1 MEFKLGGGDYVRNNL
16 RENVSK
22 YVCAYLNGR
31 TEGTLVWM
39 VDRGHVVGVNCEDE
53 DKIRRSYI
61 DESIRDIKPPVDNKD
76 YQVEF
81 VPVED
86 NGKIE
91 ANCKVIKITV
101 YKRKQL
107 NRLFDSKGHVYMRR
121 DCCVRDFSAAEAQ
134 DWILQV
140 CIGCRNDI
148 ETIPDWR
155 WAYAYLDTNLPF
167 ILPRPVD
174 QQYVNK
180 RTCIKNQYM
189 KTHIRLPLN
198 SV

>member
-1 MEFKLGGGDYVRNNL
+1 MYVDINVEMELPAIYYRKGQHIGKETRQIEFKLGGGDYVRNNL

-22 YVCAYLNGR
+22 YVKGR
-31 TEGTLVWM
+31 TEGTLFIG
-39 VDRGHVVGVNCEDE
+39 VDDKGHFVGVNCEDE
-53 DKIRRSYI
+53 DNIRRSYI
-61 DESIRDIKPPVDNKD
+61 DEIIRDIKHSVDNKDYQVEYIKPPVDNKD

-107 NRLFDSKGHVYMRR
+107 NRLFNSNGHVYMRR
-121 DCCVRDFSAAEAQ
+121 DGSVRDFSAAEAQ

-140 CIGCRNDI
+140 RNNCRYD
-148 ETIPDWR
+148 
-155 WAYAYLDTNLPF
+155 
-167 ILPRPVD
+167 
-174 QQYVNK
+174 
-180 RTCIKNQYM
+180 
-189 KTHIRLPLN
+189 
-198 SV
+198 

>member
-1 MEFKLGGGDYVRNNL
+1 MVKSEKLEADPIK
-16 RENVSK
+16 S
-22 YVCAYLNGR
+22 
-31 TEGTLVWM
+31 
-39 VDRGHVVGVNCEDE
+39 DRGHVLGVNCEDE

-107 NRLFDSKGHVYMRR
+107 NRLFDSNGHVYMRR
-121 DCCVRDFSAAEAQ
+121 DGCVRDFSAAEAP
-134 DWILQV
+134 DWILQNHSSRV
-140 CIGCRNDI
+140 CI
-148 ETIPDWR
+148 
-155 WAYAYLDTNLPF
+155 L
-167 ILPRPVD
+167 
-174 QQYVNK
+174 Q
-180 RTCIKNQYM
+180 
-189 KTHIRLPLN
+189 
-198 SV
+198 